1 MKTSLMAKRKPGD
14 RKGSDSVSG
23 NIKSFIEKKP
33 TIPPENPLGGLF
45 SMGRAMVHSPKGEQP
60 KWSHIFQ
67 V

>member
-45 SMGRAMVHSPKGEQP
+45 SMGRAMVHSPKG
-60 KWSHIFQ
+60 
-67 V
+67 